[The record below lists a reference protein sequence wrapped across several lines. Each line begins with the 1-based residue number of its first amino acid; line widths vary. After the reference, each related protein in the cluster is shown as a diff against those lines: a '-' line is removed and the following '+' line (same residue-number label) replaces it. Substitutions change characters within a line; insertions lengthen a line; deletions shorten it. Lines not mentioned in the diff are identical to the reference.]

1 MAFRKDLLLISSW
14 IKSNTKVLDLGCGNG
29 ELLKILKKNQNVR
42 GYGIDN
48 DIKNIKDSLKKDVNV
63 LQIDLDNGLSEFE
76 TNSFDYVVLA
86 QSLQVVKRPKE
97 LIDEMLRIGKEII
110 VSFGP
115 FALLEENSIVILL
128 ITEKTEQVMLNC
140 FQEIAARGAN
150 IVIFTNSLK
159 ILVKLQ
165 NISGEKLDIIFIET
179 LKYYSEIN
187 FVVALQYLTYDLSM
201 KLEINPDKPR
211 NLAKVV
217 TVQ

>member
-14 IKSNTKVLDLGCGNG
+14 IESNTKVLDLGCGNG

-110 VSFGP
+110 VSFPNMGHWSSRVQLLTKGMMP
-115 FALLEENSIVILL
+115 ITKNLPHTWDKTPNIHLCTIKDFLTFCEKNKYKILEESITNKKQKSNFL
-128 ITEKTEQVMLNC
+128 IRMLPNL
-140 FQEIAARGAN
+140 FGEIATFR
-150 IVIFTNSLK
+150 IK
-159 ILVKLQ
+159 
-165 NISGEKLDIIFIET
+165 
-179 LKYYSEIN
+179 
-187 FVVALQYLTYDLSM
+187 
-201 KLEINPDKPR
+201 
-211 NLAKVV
+211 
-217 TVQ
+217 

>member
-14 IKSNTKVLDLGCGNG
+14 IESNTKVLDLGCGNG

-86 QSLQVVKRPKE
+86 QSLQVVKKPKE

-110 VSFGP
+110 VSFPNMGHWSSRAQLLTKGMMP
-115 FALLEENSIVILL
+115 ITKNLPYTWDKTPNIHLCTIKDFLTFCEKNKYRVLEESITNKKQKSNFL
-128 ITEKTEQVMLNC
+128 IRMLPNL
-140 FQEIAARGAN
+140 FGEIATFR
-150 IVIFTNSLK
+150 IK
-159 ILVKLQ
+159 
-165 NISGEKLDIIFIET
+165 
-179 LKYYSEIN
+179 
-187 FVVALQYLTYDLSM
+187 
-201 KLEINPDKPR
+201 
-211 NLAKVV
+211 
-217 TVQ
+217 

>member
-14 IKSNTKVLDLGCGNG
+14 IESNTKVLDLGCGNG

-110 VSFGP
+110 VSFPNMGHWSSRLQLLTKGMMP
-115 FALLEENSIVILL
+115 ITKNLPYTWDKTPNIHLCTIKDFLVFCEKNKYKILEESITNKKQKSNFL
-128 ITEKTEQVMLNC
+128 IRMLPNL
-140 FQEIAARGAN
+140 FGEIATFR
-150 IVIFTNSLK
+150 IK
-159 ILVKLQ
+159 
-165 NISGEKLDIIFIET
+165 
-179 LKYYSEIN
+179 
-187 FVVALQYLTYDLSM
+187 
-201 KLEINPDKPR
+201 
-211 NLAKVV
+211 
-217 TVQ
+217 

>member
-14 IKSNTKVLDLGCGNG
+14 IESNTKVLDLGCGNG

-86 QSLQVVKRPKE
+86 QSLQVVKKPKE

-110 VSFGP
+110 VSFPNMGHWSSRAQLLAKGMMP
-115 FALLEENSIVILL
+115 ITKNLPYTWDKTPNIHLCTIKDFLAFCEKNKYKILEESITNKKQKSNFLIKILPNL
-128 ITEKTEQVMLNC
+128 
-140 FQEIAARGAN
+140 FGEIATFR
-150 IVIFTNSLK
+150 IK
-159 ILVKLQ
+159 
-165 NISGEKLDIIFIET
+165 
-179 LKYYSEIN
+179 
-187 FVVALQYLTYDLSM
+187 
-201 KLEINPDKPR
+201 
-211 NLAKVV
+211 
-217 TVQ
+217 

>member
-14 IKSNTKVLDLGCGNG
+14 IESNTKVLDLGCGNG

-110 VSFGP
+110 VSFPNMGHWSSRVQ
-115 FALLEENSIVILL
+115 LLTKGMMPITKNLPYTWDKTPNIHLCTIKDFLAFCEKNKYKILKESITNKKQKSNFL
-128 ITEKTEQVMLNC
+128 IRMLPNL
-140 FQEIAARGAN
+140 FVEIATFR
-150 IVIFTNSLK
+150 IK
-159 ILVKLQ
+159 
-165 NISGEKLDIIFIET
+165 
-179 LKYYSEIN
+179 
-187 FVVALQYLTYDLSM
+187 
-201 KLEINPDKPR
+201 
-211 NLAKVV
+211 
-217 TVQ
+217 

>member
-14 IKSNTKVLDLGCGNG
+14 IELNTKVLDLGCGNG
-29 ELLKILKKNQNVR
+29 ELLKILKKNKNVR

-110 VSFGP
+110 VSFPNMGHWSSRVQLLTKGMMP
-115 FALLEENSIVILL
+115 ITKNLPYTWDKTPNIHLCTIKDFLTFCEKNKYRILEESITNKKQKSNFL
-128 ITEKTEQVMLNC
+128 IRMLPNL
-140 FQEIAARGAN
+140 FGEIATFR
-150 IVIFTNSLK
+150 IK
-159 ILVKLQ
+159 
-165 NISGEKLDIIFIET
+165 
-179 LKYYSEIN
+179 
-187 FVVALQYLTYDLSM
+187 
-201 KLEINPDKPR
+201 
-211 NLAKVV
+211 
-217 TVQ
+217 

>member
-14 IKSNTKVLDLGCGNG
+14 IKPNTKVLDLGCGNG

-110 VSFGP
+110 VSFPNMGHWSSRVQLLTKGMMP
-115 FALLEENSIVILL
+115 ITKNLPYTWDKTPNIHLCTIRDFFTFCEKNKYRILEESITNKKQKSNFL
-128 ITEKTEQVMLNC
+128 IRMMPNL
-140 FQEIAARGAN
+140 FGEIATFR
-150 IVIFTNSLK
+150 IK
-159 ILVKLQ
+159 
-165 NISGEKLDIIFIET
+165 
-179 LKYYSEIN
+179 
-187 FVVALQYLTYDLSM
+187 
-201 KLEINPDKPR
+201 
-211 NLAKVV
+211 
-217 TVQ
+217 

>member
-14 IKSNTKVLDLGCGNG
+14 IESNTKVLDLGCGNG

-110 VSFGP
+110 VSFPNMGHWSSRVQ
-115 FALLEENSIVILL
+115 LLTKGMMPITKNLPYTWDKTPNIHLCTIKDFLAFCEKNKYKILKESITNKKQKSNFLIKILPNL
-128 ITEKTEQVMLNC
+128 
-140 FQEIAARGAN
+140 FGEIATFR
-150 IVIFTNSLK
+150 IK
-159 ILVKLQ
+159 
-165 NISGEKLDIIFIET
+165 
-179 LKYYSEIN
+179 
-187 FVVALQYLTYDLSM
+187 
-201 KLEINPDKPR
+201 
-211 NLAKVV
+211 
-217 TVQ
+217 